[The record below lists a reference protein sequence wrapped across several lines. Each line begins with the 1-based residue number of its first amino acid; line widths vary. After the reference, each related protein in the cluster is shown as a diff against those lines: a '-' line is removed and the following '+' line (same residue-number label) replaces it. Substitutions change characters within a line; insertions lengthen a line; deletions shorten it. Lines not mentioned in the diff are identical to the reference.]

1 VPAGV
6 GSVIT
11 EVTGGPRGLAKD
23 SAAAWPPPS
32 GEVARRCL

>member
-1 VPAGV
+1 MSFPMPFLLLISTVPAGV

-23 SAAAWPPPS
+23 SAAA
-32 GEVARRCL
+32 